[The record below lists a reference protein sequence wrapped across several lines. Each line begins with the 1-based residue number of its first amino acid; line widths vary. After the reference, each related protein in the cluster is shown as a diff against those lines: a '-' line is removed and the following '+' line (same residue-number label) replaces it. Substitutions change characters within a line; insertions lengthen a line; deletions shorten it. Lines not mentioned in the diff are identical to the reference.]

1 MKSSSTSISSIGVA
15 CLLASL
21 RAGGDAWAAAD
32 VAAPAPTS
40 AARATLT
47 LSQALEKA
55 SRNQPSLR
63 QARAS
68 TEAAA
73 GRVDQARAGYLPQVS
88 LTGSYQRT
96 TGNFSPR
103 PGATSAAVQA
113 APPWNTN
120 SYDFFNFGLGASQ
133 LIYDFG
139 QTSGRWAAAEA
150 NRDAAQSA
158 ERTAAFTLRLTVER
172 AFFRARAAKALI
184 AVAREGVDNQQR
196 HVDQIKGLVGAGLR
210 PEIDLARVRTD
221 LANARVQLIAAEN
234 GLELAKAQLNQ
245 AMGEPNPVPYDVAE
259 VEMPALA
266 EEDGSA
272 AALVDAALARR
283 PELTALQRQRLAQ
296 DRLIGS
302 LKGGYGPAVSATAGA
317 TETGTALD
325 RLVPNWVVGAALS
338 WPLLQG
344 GLTKGQVREA
354 NANLQGLEAQI
365 EAQRLQVRV
374 EIEGALLGVRA
385 SKATV
390 GAVADAVANAAEQL
404 RLAESRYRTG
414 LGNAIE
420 LGDSQVALTTAEAQ
434 AVQARFDL
442 AAARAQLAV
451 ALGLP

>member
-1 MKSSSTSISSIGVA
+1 V
-15 CLLASL
+15 
-21 RAGGDAWAAAD
+21 
-32 VAAPAPTS
+32 
-40 AARATLT
+40 TLT
-47 LSQALEKA
+47 LTQALEKA
-55 SRNQPSLR
+55 GRNQPSLR

-73 GRVDQARAGYLPQVS
+73 GRADQARAGYLPQVS

-113 APPWNTN
+113 APPWSSNT
-120 SYDFFNFGLGASQ
+120 YDFFNFGLGASQ

-150 NRDAAQSA
+150 NRDAAQAA

-184 AVAREGVDNQQR
+184 AVARDSVGNQQR
-196 HVDQIKGLVGAGLR
+196 HVDQIKGLVAAGLR

-221 LANARVQLIAAEN
+221 LANARVQLIGAEN

-245 AMGEPNPVPYDVAE
+245 AMGEPNPTPYDVAE
-259 VEMPALA
+259 DEMPALA
-266 EEDGSA
+266 EEDRGA
-272 AALVDAALARR
+272 AALVEGALARR
-283 PELTALQRQRLAQ
+283 PELTTLQRQRLAQ
-296 DRLIGS
+296 DRLVGS
-302 LKGGYGPAVSATAGA
+302 LKGGYGPALSATAGA

-325 RLVPNWVVGAALS
+325 HLVPNWVVGAAVS

-385 SKATV
+385 SKAAL

-404 RLAESRYRTG
+404 RLAEGRYRTG